1 MKLFKKMPPFKK
13 GFAVAIHL
21 HPVLCEPVIWPATY
35 TEDGRE
41 IKPERLKW
49 QHVVLGYSYEK
60 TKTYAPMV
68 SEHGLIS
75 AIFKEIRN
83 GKKTK

>member
-1 MKLFKKMPPFKK
+1 M
-13 GFAVAIHL
+13 HL
-21 HPVLCEPVIWPATY
+21 HPIALELVTWPATY

-41 IKPERLKW
+41 IKPERKKW

-60 TKTYAPMV
+60 TKNYAPMI
-68 SEHGLIS
+68 SEHGLIN

-83 GKKTK
+83 GKTTK